1 MTLRQLWLTKDP
13 EVVCKSTL
21 KRRHGRLWKEFMRI
35 RSTHQP
41 GSSYFI
47 ATCLTTGLALC
58 LTTQPA
64 SAASWL
70 VHDMAE
76 FATASASL
84 QPGDEIVLA
93 DGTWTDARLLLKGQG
108 TDAAPIVLRAQTPGN
123 VILSGRSDLR
133 LAGRYLQ
140 VFNLVFRNGYAPGDA
155 VVAFRESSKA
165 VASNSRVTGL
175 VIDDYTNPD
184 ASDQDYWV
192 SFYGSHNRLD
202 HSQLRGKTNA
212 GPTVVVVRD
221 ATQGLDNQHRID
233 HNWFGPRPALG
244 VNGGETIRVGTS
256 DTSLSDSNSTV
267 ENNWFEG
274 CDGETE
280 IISNKSGGNT
290 YRGNVF
296 YRSAG
301 ALTLR
306 HGNGNRVID
315 NVFLGD
321 DKAGTGGV
329 RIINAD
335 QTVSNNYFERLAGS
349 SNRSALAVMDAQA
362 DPPLSGY
369 APVVNATISRNTFV
383 DVAKI
388 SFGVGHD
395 EAKGIVVA
403 ASNSRFTGNLI
414 VNRTSRNPPNAASS
428 LAGISFSGNV
438 QSPQASP
445 VFPGGVEG
453 RTITLQQSAND
464 LWVPAPALPTAGA
477 DPGLAM
483 TAREATGVDWYPK
496 VGEVALSR
504 TSTGVDR

>member
-1 MTLRQLWLTKDP
+1 MRRPAGAVHSISLSPTPLIVALLAVLAGLPTAQAQSSKDAAGQDPTTLDQVQVTGIRESMQSSINKKRDDTVIADVLSADDIGDLPAPSLADAIETLT
-13 EVVCKSTL
+13 
-21 KRRHGRLWKEFMRI
+21 G
-35 RSTHQP
+35 
-41 GSSYFI
+41 
-47 ATCLTTGLALC
+47 
-58 LTTQPA
+58 
-64 SAASWL
+64 AASTR
-70 VHDMAE
+70 DK
-76 FATASASL
+76 TGAS
-84 QPGDEIVLA
+84 
-93 DGTWTDARLLLKGQG
+93 
-108 TDAAPIVLRAQTPGN
+108 PIVLRAQTSGK
-123 VILSGRSDLR
+123 VVLSGRSDLR
-133 LAGRYLQ
+133 LAGSYLQ
-140 VFNLVFRNGYAPGDA
+140 VSNLVFRNGYAPGDA

-192 SFYGSHNRLD
+192 SLYGSNNRLD

-221 ATQGLDNQHRID
+221 ASQGLDNQHRID

-256 DTSLSDSNSTV
+256 DSSLSDSNSTV

-362 DPPLSGY
+362 SPPLSGY
-369 APVVNATISRNTFV
+369 APVVNATINRNTFV

-403 ASNSRFTGNLI
+403 ASSSRFTGNLI
-414 VNRTSRNPPNAASS
+414 VNRNSSNPPTAASS
-428 LAGISFSGNV
+428 LAGIDFSGNV
-438 QSPQASP
+438 QSPAAST

-453 RTITLQQSAND
+453 RGVSLQQAASG
-464 LWVPAPALPTAGA
+464 LWVATPALPAVGA
-477 DPGLAM
+477 DPALAM

-504 TSTGVDR
+504 TRNGVDR

>member
-1 MTLRQLWLTKDP
+1 
-13 EVVCKSTL
+13 
-21 KRRHGRLWKEFMRI
+21 MRI
-35 RSTHQP
+35 HPLARDRSNNP
-41 GSSYFI
+41 RLF
-47 ATCLTTGLALC
+47 CLTTGLAMC
-58 LTTQPA
+58 LTTSAA

-70 VHDMAE
+70 VHDVAE
-76 FATASASL
+76 FTTAASAL

-108 TDAAPIVLRAQTPGN
+108 TAAAPIVLRAQTAGK
-123 VILSGRSDLR
+123 VVLSGRSDLR
-133 LAGRYLQ
+133 LAGSYLQ
-140 VFNLVFRNGYAPGDA
+140 VSNLVFRNGHAPGDA

-192 SFYGSHNRLD
+192 SLYGSNNRLD

-256 DTSLSDSNSTV
+256 DSSLSDSNSTV

-362 DPPLSGY
+362 SPPLSGY
-369 APVVNATISRNTFV
+369 APVVNATINRNTFV

-403 ASNSRFTGNLI
+403 ASSSRLTGNLI
-414 VNRTSRNPPNAASS
+414 VNRNSSNPPTAASS
-428 LAGISFSGNV
+428 LAGIDFSGNV
-438 QSPQASP
+438 QSPAAST

-453 RTITLQQSAND
+453 RGVSLQQAASG
-464 LWVPAPALPTAGA
+464 LWVATPALPAVGA
-477 DPGLAM
+477 DPALAM
-483 TAREATGVDWYPK
+483 TAREATGVAWYPK

-504 TSTGVDR
+504 TRNGVDR

>member
-1 MTLRQLWLTKDP
+1 
-13 EVVCKSTL
+13 
-21 KRRHGRLWKEFMRI
+21 MRI
-35 RSTHQP
+35 APIPHRLSKQAR
-41 GSSYFI
+41 FF
-47 ATCLTTGLALC
+47 CLTTGLAIC
-58 LTTQPA
+58 LTTGPA
-64 SAASWL
+64 SATSWL
-70 VHDMAE
+70 VHTPAE
-76 FATASASL
+76 FTTAAASL

-93 DGTWTDARLLLKGQG
+93 DGTWTDVRLLLKGQG
-108 TDAAPIVLRAQTPGN
+108 TAAAPIQLRAQTAGK

-133 LAGRYLQ
+133 LAGSYLQ
-140 VFNLVFRNGYAPGDA
+140 VSNLVFRDGYTPGDA

-165 VASNSRVTGL
+165 VASHSRVTGL
-175 VIDDYTNPD
+175 VIDDYSNPD
-184 ASDQDYWV
+184 ATDQDYWV
-192 SFYGSHNRLD
+192 SLYGSHNRLD

-233 HNWFGPRPALG
+233 HTWFGPRPALG

-256 DTSLSDSNSTV
+256 DTSLSDSNSTI

-280 IISNKSGGNT
+280 IVSNKSGGNT

-306 HGNGNRVID
+306 HGNGNRVLD

-329 RIINAD
+329 RIINVD

-362 DPPLSGY
+362 NPPLSGY

-395 EAKGIVVA
+395 DANGINVA
-403 ASNSRFTGNLI
+403 ASNSRFSDNLL
-414 VNRTSRNPPNAASS
+414 VNRNNRNPPTAASS

-438 QSPQASP
+438 QSPQAST
-445 VFPGGVEG
+445 VFPAGVASASV
-453 RTITLQQSAND
+453 TLQQAASS
-464 LWVPAPALPTAGA
+464 LWVPSPALPSVGA
-477 DPGLAM
+477 DPALAM
-483 TAREATGVDWYPK
+483 TARDATGVDWYPK

-504 TSTGVDR
+504 TNTGVDR

>member
-1 MTLRQLWLTKDP
+1 M
-13 EVVCKSTL
+13 
-21 KRRHGRLWKEFMRI
+21 
-35 RSTHQP
+35 
-41 GSSYFI
+41 
-47 ATCLTTGLALC
+47 
-58 LTTQPA
+58 
-64 SAASWL
+64 
-70 VHDMAE
+70 HDAAE
-76 FATASASL
+76 FDTAAASL

-93 DGTWTDARLLLKGQG
+93 DGTWTDTRLLLKGQG
-108 TDAAPIVLRAQTPGN
+108 TAAAPIVLRAQTPGK
-123 VILSGRSDLR
+123 VILSGQSDLR
-133 LAGRYLQ
+133 LAGSYLQ
-140 VFNLVFRNGYAPGDA
+140 VSNLVFRNGYTPGDA

-165 VASNSRVTGL
+165 VASHSQVSGL
-175 VIDDYTNPD
+175 VIDNYTNPD
-184 ASDQDYWV
+184 PGDQDYWV
-192 SFYGSHNRLD
+192 SLYGSHNRLD

-244 VNGGETIRVGTS
+244 VNGGEALRIGTS
-256 DTSLSDSNSTV
+256 DTSLSASNSTV

-280 IISNKSGGNT
+280 IISSKSGGNT

-329 RIINAD
+329 RIINGD
-335 QTVSNNYFERLAGS
+335 QIVSNNYFERLAGS
-349 SNRSALAVMDAQA
+349 SNRSALAVMDGQA

-403 ASNSRFTGNLI
+403 ASNSRFSANLI
-414 VNRTSRNPPNAASS
+414 VNRTSRDPPSTASS
-428 LAGISFSGNV
+428 LAGITFSGNV
-438 QSPQASP
+438 QSPAASS
-445 VFPGGVEG
+445 VFPAGVEG
-453 RTITLQQSAND
+453 RSVSLQQAGSG
-464 LWVPAPALPTAGA
+464 LWVATPALPQVGA
-477 DPGLAM
+477 DPALAM

-504 TSTGVDR
+504 VSTGVDR

>member
-1 MTLRQLWLTKDP
+1 
-13 EVVCKSTL
+13 
-21 KRRHGRLWKEFMRI
+21 MRI
-35 RSTHQP
+35 SPIPHRLSKHAR
-41 GSSYFI
+41 FF
-47 ATCLTTGLALC
+47 CLTTGLAIC
-58 LTTQPA
+58 LTTGPA
-64 SAASWL
+64 SATSWL
-70 VHDMAE
+70 VHTPAE
-76 FATASASL
+76 FTTAAASL

-93 DGTWTDARLLLKGQG
+93 DGTWTDVRLLLKGQG
-108 TDAAPIVLRAQTPGN
+108 TAAAPIQLRAQTAGK

-133 LAGRYLQ
+133 LAGSYLQ
-140 VFNLVFRNGYAPGDA
+140 VSNLVFRDGYTPGDA

-165 VASNSRVTGL
+165 VASHSRVTGL
-175 VIDDYTNPD
+175 VIDDYSNPD
-184 ASDQDYWV
+184 ATDQDYWV
-192 SFYGSHNRLD
+192 SLYGSHNRLD

-233 HNWFGPRPALG
+233 HTWFGPRPALG

-256 DTSLSDSNSTV
+256 DTSLSDSNSTI

-280 IISNKSGGNT
+280 IVSNKSGGNT

-306 HGNGNRVID
+306 HGNGNRVLD

-362 DPPLSGY
+362 NPPLSGY

-395 EAKGIVVA
+395 DANGINVA
-403 ASNSRFTGNLI
+403 ASNSRFSDNLL
-414 VNRTSRNPPNAASS
+414 VNRNNRNPPTAASS

-438 QSPQASP
+438 QSPQAST
-445 VFPGGVEG
+445 VFPAGVASASV
-453 RTITLQQSAND
+453 TLQQAASS
-464 LWVPAPALPTAGA
+464 LWVPSPALPSVGA
-477 DPGLAM
+477 DPALAM
-483 TAREATGVDWYPK
+483 TARDATGVDWYPK

-504 TSTGVDR
+504 TNTGVDR

>member
-1 MTLRQLWLTKDP
+1 MRLLSLP
-13 EVVCKSTL
+13 H
-21 KRRHGRLWKEFMRI
+21 RRSKPF
-35 RSTHQP
+35 SV
-41 GSSYFI
+41 S
-47 ATCLTTGLALC
+47 CLTTGLAMC
-58 LTTQPA
+58 LSTFSAQ
-64 SAASWL
+64 AASWL
-70 VHDMAE
+70 VHDAAE
-76 FATASASL
+76 FTTAAAAL

-93 DGTWTDARLLLKGQG
+93 DGTWTDTRLLLKGQG
-108 TDAAPIVLRAQTPGN
+108 TAAAPIVLRAQTPGK

-133 LAGRYLQ
+133 LAGSYLQ
-140 VFNLVFRNGYAPGDA
+140 VANLVFRDGYTPGDS

-165 VASNSRVTGL
+165 VATHSRVTGL
-175 VIDDYTNPD
+175 VIDDYSNPD

-192 SFYGSHNRLD
+192 SLYGSHNRLD

-233 HNWFGPRPALG
+233 HTWFGPRPALG

-256 DTSLSDSNSTV
+256 DTSLSDSNSTI

-306 HGNGNRVID
+306 HGNGNRVLD

-329 RIINAD
+329 RVINAD

-349 SNRSALAVMDAQA
+349 SNRAALAVMDAQA
-362 DPPLSGY
+362 NPPLSGY

-383 DVAKI
+383 DVARI

-395 EAKGIVVA
+395 PAKGLDVA
-403 ASNSRFTGNLI
+403 ASNSRFSANLI
-414 VNRTSRNPPNAASS
+414 VNRNSKNPPTAASS
-428 LAGISFSGNV
+428 LAGITFAGNL
-438 QSPQASP
+438 QSPQAST
-445 VFPGGVEG
+445 VFPGGVASA
-453 RTITLQQSAND
+453 TVTLQQAASG
-464 LWVPAPALPTAGA
+464 LWVPSPALPAVGA
-477 DPGLAM
+477 EPALTM

-504 TSTGVDR
+504 TNTGVDR

>member
-1 MTLRQLWLTKDP
+1 MRT
-13 EVVCKSTL
+13 ESTS
-21 KRRHGRLWKEFMRI
+21 HRLPSRP
-35 RSTHQP
+35 P
-41 GSSYFI
+41 GFLI
-47 ATCLTTGLALC
+47 TTGLALC

-64 SAASWL
+64 LAASWL
-70 VHDMAE
+70 VHDAAE
-76 FATASASL
+76 FATASAAL

-93 DGTWTDARLLLKGQG
+93 DGTWNDTRLLLKGQG
-108 TDAAPIVLRAQTPGN
+108 TAAAPITLRAQTPGK

-133 LAGRYLQ
+133 LAGSYLQ
-140 VFNLVFRNGYAPGDA
+140 VSNLVFRNGYTPGDA

-165 VASNSRVTGL
+165 VASHSRVTGL
-175 VIDDYTNPD
+175 VIDDYTHPD
-184 ASDQDYWV
+184 AADQDYWV
-192 SFYGSHNRLD
+192 SLYGSHNRLD
-202 HSQLRGKTNA
+202 HSQLRGKGNA

-244 VNGGETIRVGTS
+244 VNGGETLRVGTS

-280 IISNKSGGNT
+280 VVSNKSGGNT
-290 YRGNVF
+290 FRGNVF

-362 DPPLSGY
+362 APPLSGY

-395 EAKGIVVA
+395 ADKGMVVA
-403 ASNSRFTGNLI
+403 ASNSRFSGNLI
-414 VNRTSRNPPNAASS
+414 VNRTSRNPPTAASS
-428 LAGISFSGNV
+428 LAGIAFSGNL
-438 QSPQASP
+438 QSPQAST
-445 VFPGGVEG
+445 VFPGGVDSASV
-453 RTITLQQSAND
+453 TLQQAASG
-464 LWVPAPALPTAGA
+464 LWVAATALPAVGA
-477 DPGLAM
+477 DPALAM
-483 TAREATGVDWYPK
+483 IPREQTGVDWYPK

-504 TSTGVDR
+504 ISTGVDR

>member
-1 MTLRQLWLTKDP
+1 
-13 EVVCKSTL
+13 
-21 KRRHGRLWKEFMRI
+21 
-35 RSTHQP
+35 
-41 GSSYFI
+41 
-47 ATCLTTGLALC
+47 
-58 LTTQPA
+58 
-64 SAASWL
+64 
-70 VHDMAE
+70 
-76 FATASASL
+76 
-84 QPGDEIVLA
+84 
-93 DGTWTDARLLLKGQG
+93 
-108 TDAAPIVLRAQTPGN
+108 
-123 VILSGRSDLR
+123 
-133 LAGRYLQ
+133 
-140 VFNLVFRNGYAPGDA
+140 
-155 VVAFRESSKA
+155 VAFRESSKA
-165 VASNSRVTGL
+165 VASHSRVTGL
-175 VIDDYTNPD
+175 VIDDYSNPD
-184 ASDQDYWV
+184 GSDQDYWV
-192 SFYGSHNRLD
+192 SLYGSNNRLD

-280 IISNKSGGNT
+280 IVSNKSGGNT
-290 YRGNVF
+290 FRGNVF

-306 HGNGNRVID
+306 HGNGNRVVD
-315 NVFLGD
+315 NLFLGD

-362 DPPLSGY
+362 NPPLSGY

-395 EAKGIVVA
+395 ETKGIVVA
-403 ASNSRFTGNLI
+403 ASNSHFSGNLI
-414 VNRTSRNPPNAASS
+414 VNRTSKNPPNAASS
-428 LAGISFSGNV
+428 LAGIAFSNNV
-438 QSPQASP
+438 QSPQASS
-445 VFPGGVEG
+445 VFPGGVSSAS
-453 RTITLQQSAND
+453 ITLQQAASS
-464 LWVPAPALPTAGA
+464 LWVPATPLPTLGA
-477 DPGLAM
+477 DPALAM
-483 TAREATGVDWYPK
+483 TPREQTGVDWYPK

>member
-1 MTLRQLWLTKDP
+1 MTLRIHWLTKVP
-13 EVVCKSTL
+13 QLVRTPSL
-21 KRRHGRLWKEFMRI
+21 KRRRGRLWKDTM
-35 RSTHQP
+35 RSTRLSRHP
-41 GSSYFI
+41 TSI
-47 ATCLTTGLALC
+47 CLTTALAFC
-58 LTTQPA
+58 LTTLPA
-64 SAASWL
+64 TAASWL
-70 VHDMAE
+70 VHDAAE
-76 FATASASL
+76 FDTAAASL

-93 DGTWTDARLLLKGQG
+93 DGTWTDTRLLLKGQG
-108 TDAAPIVLRAQTPGN
+108 TAAAPIVLRAQTPGK
-123 VILSGRSDLR
+123 VILSGQSDLR
-133 LAGRYLQ
+133 LAGSYLQ
-140 VFNLVFRNGYAPGDA
+140 VSNLVFRNGYTPGDA

-165 VASNSRVTGL
+165 VASHSQVSGL
-175 VIDDYTNPD
+175 VIDNYTNPD
-184 ASDQDYWV
+184 PGDQDYWV
-192 SFYGSHNRLD
+192 SLYGSHNRLD

-221 ATQGLDNQHRID
+221 ATQGLDNQHRIY

-244 VNGGETIRVGTS
+244 VNGGETLRIGTS
-256 DTSLSDSNSTV
+256 DTSLSASNSTV

-280 IISNKSGGNT
+280 IISSKSGGNT

-329 RIINAD
+329 RIINGD
-335 QTVSNNYFERLAGS
+335 QIVSNNYFERLAGS
-349 SNRSALAVMDAQA
+349 SNRSALAVMDGQA

-403 ASNSRFTGNLI
+403 ASNSRFSANLI
-414 VNRTSRNPPNAASS
+414 VNRTSRNPPSTASS
-428 LAGISFSGNV
+428 LAGITFSGNV
-438 QSPQASP
+438 QSPAASS
-445 VFPGGVEG
+445 VFPAGVEG
-453 RTITLQQSAND
+453 RSVSLLQAGSG
-464 LWVPAPALPTAGA
+464 LWVATPALPQVGA
-477 DPGLAM
+477 DPALAM

-504 TSTGVDR
+504 VSTGVDR

>member
-1 MTLRQLWLTKDP
+1 
-13 EVVCKSTL
+13 
-21 KRRHGRLWKEFMRI
+21 MRI
-35 RSTHQP
+35 ESPSHRPSNLFP
-41 GSSYFI
+41 ASALAI
-47 ATCLTTGLALC
+47 GLSLC
-58 LTTQPA
+58 LTT
-64 SAASWL
+64 SSTMAASWL
-70 VHDMAE
+70 VHDAAE
-76 FATASASL
+76 FATAAAAL

-93 DGTWTDARLLLKGQG
+93 DGTWTDTRLLLKGQG
-108 TDAAPIVLRAQTPGN
+108 TAAAPITLRAQTPGK

-133 LAGRYLQ
+133 LAGSHLQ
-140 VFNLVFRNGYAPGDA
+140 VSNLVFRDGYTPGDA

-165 VASNSRVTGL
+165 VASHSRVTGL

-184 ASDQDYWV
+184 AGDQDYWV
-192 SFYGSHNRLD
+192 SLYGSHNRLD

-233 HNWFGPRPALG
+233 HNWFGPRPLLG

-280 IISNKSGGNT
+280 IVSNKSGGNT

-349 SNRSALAVMDAQA
+349 SNRSALAIMDAQA
-362 DPPLSGY
+362 NPPLSGY
-369 APVVNATISRNTFV
+369 APVVNATVSRNTFV

-395 EAKGIVVA
+395 PAKGIDVA
-403 ASNSRFTGNLI
+403 ASNSRFSANLI
-414 VNRTSRNPPNAASS
+414 VNRNSRNPPTAASS
-428 LAGISFSGNV
+428 LVGIAFSGNV
-438 QSPQASP
+438 QSPQAST
-445 VFPGGVEG
+445 VFPSGVES
-453 RTITLQQSAND
+453 RSVTLQQAASG
-464 LWVPAPALPTAGA
+464 LWTPTPALPATGA
-477 DPGLAM
+477 DAALAM

-496 VGEVALSR
+496 VGEVFLSR

>member
-1 MTLRQLWLTKDP
+1 
-13 EVVCKSTL
+13 
-21 KRRHGRLWKEFMRI
+21 MRI
-35 RSTHQP
+35 APIPHRLSKQAR
-41 GSSYFI
+41 FF
-47 ATCLTTGLALC
+47 CLTTGLAIC
-58 LTTQPA
+58 LTTGPA
-64 SAASWL
+64 SATSWL
-70 VHDMAE
+70 VHTPAE
-76 FATASASL
+76 FTTAAASL

-93 DGTWTDARLLLKGQG
+93 DGTWTDVRLLLKGQG
-108 TDAAPIVLRAQTPGN
+108 TAAAPIQLRAQTAGK

-133 LAGRYLQ
+133 LAGSYLQ
-140 VFNLVFRNGYAPGDA
+140 VSNLVFRDGYTPGDA

-165 VASNSRVTGL
+165 VASHSRVTGL
-175 VIDDYTNPD
+175 VIDDYSNPD
-184 ASDQDYWV
+184 ATDQDYWV
-192 SFYGSHNRLD
+192 SLYGSHNRLD

-233 HNWFGPRPALG
+233 HTWFGPRPALG

-256 DTSLSDSNSTV
+256 DTSLSDSNSTI

-280 IISNKSGGNT
+280 IVSNKSGGNT

-306 HGNGNRVID
+306 HGNGNRVLD

-362 DPPLSGY
+362 NPPLSGY

-395 EAKGIVVA
+395 DAKGINVA
-403 ASNSRFTGNLI
+403 ASNSRFSDNLL
-414 VNRTSRNPPNAASS
+414 VNRNNRNPPTAASS

-438 QSPQASP
+438 QSPQAST
-445 VFPGGVEG
+445 VFPAGVASASV
-453 RTITLQQSAND
+453 TLQQAASS
-464 LWVPAPALPTAGA
+464 LWVPSPALPSVGA
-477 DPGLAM
+477 DPALAM
-483 TAREATGVDWYPK
+483 TARDATGVDWYPK

-504 TSTGVDR
+504 TNTGVDR

>member
-1 MTLRQLWLTKDP
+1 
-13 EVVCKSTL
+13 
-21 KRRHGRLWKEFMRI
+21 MRI
-35 RSTHQP
+35 RPLARHPLNNPSL
-41 GSSYFI
+41 F
-47 ATCLTTGLALC
+47 CLTTGLAIC
-58 LTTQPA
+58 LTTSAA

-70 VHDMAE
+70 VHDVAE
-76 FATASASL
+76 FTTAASAL

-108 TDAAPIVLRAQTPGN
+108 TAAAPIVLRAQTAGK
-123 VILSGRSDLR
+123 VVLSGRSDLR
-133 LAGRYLQ
+133 LAGSYLQ
-140 VFNLVFRNGYAPGDA
+140 VSNLVFRNGYTPGDA

-165 VASNSRVTGL
+165 VARHSRVTGL

-192 SFYGSHNRLD
+192 SLYGSNNRLD

-244 VNGGETIRVGTS
+244 VNGGETLRVGTS

-321 DKAGTGGV
+321 DVYVTYTRFESASRQVVETIRLLPLERPEARKETKPGRVMLYGFSPPGPQLLGRLLPLTMKVRLYQCFIDAAVSEQVARMVAMKAATD
-329 RIINAD
+329 A
-335 QTVSNNYFERLAGS
+335 AGS
-349 SNRSALAVMDAQA
+349 MIRSLTQHYNRA
-362 DPPLSGY
+362 
-369 APVVNATISRNTFV
+369 R
-383 DVAKI
+383 
-388 SFGVGHD
+388 
-395 EAKGIVVA
+395 
-403 ASNSRFTGNLI
+403 
-414 VNRTSRNPPNAASS
+414 
-428 LAGISFSGNV
+428 
-438 QSPQASP
+438 QSQ
-445 VFPGGVEG
+445 
-453 RTITLQQSAND
+453 ITLELLD
-464 LWVPAPALPTAGA
+464 IVGGA
-477 DPGLAM
+477 D
-483 TAREATGVDWYPK
+483 
-496 VGEVALSR
+496 ALK
-504 TSTGVDR
+504 

>member
-1 MTLRQLWLTKDP
+1 
-13 EVVCKSTL
+13 
-21 KRRHGRLWKEFMRI
+21 
-35 RSTHQP
+35 
-41 GSSYFI
+41 
-47 ATCLTTGLALC
+47 
-58 LTTQPA
+58 
-64 SAASWL
+64 
-70 VHDMAE
+70 
-76 FATASASL
+76 
-84 QPGDEIVLA
+84 
-93 DGTWTDARLLLKGQG
+93 
-108 TDAAPIVLRAQTPGN
+108 
-123 VILSGRSDLR
+123 
-133 LAGRYLQ
+133 
-140 VFNLVFRNGYAPGDA
+140 
-155 VVAFRESSKA
+155 
-165 VASNSRVTGL
+165 
-175 VIDDYTNPD
+175 
-184 ASDQDYWV
+184 
-192 SFYGSHNRLD
+192 
-202 HSQLRGKTNA
+202 
-212 GPTVVVVRD
+212 VVVVRD

-280 IISNKSGGNT
+280 IVSNKSGGNT
-290 YRGNVF
+290 FRGNVF

-306 HGNGNRVID
+306 HGNSNRVID
-315 NVFLGD
+315 NLFLGD

-362 DPPLSGY
+362 NPPLSGY

-388 SFGVGHD
+388 SFGMGHD

-403 ASNSRFTGNLI
+403 ASNSHFSGNLI

-428 LAGISFSGNV
+428 LAGIAFSNNV
-438 QSPQASP
+438 QSPQASS
-445 VFPGGVEG
+445 VFPGGVSSAS
-453 RTITLQQSAND
+453 IALQQAASG
-464 LWVPAPALPTAGA
+464 LWVPATPLPAIGA
-477 DPGLAM
+477 DPALAM
-483 TAREATGVDWYPK
+483 TPREQTGVDWYPK

>member
-1 MTLRQLWLTKDP
+1 
-13 EVVCKSTL
+13 V
-21 KRRHGRLWKEFMRI
+21 
-35 RSTHQP
+35 
-41 GSSYFI
+41 
-47 ATCLTTGLALC
+47 
-58 LTTQPA
+58 
-64 SAASWL
+64 
-70 VHDMAE
+70 
-76 FATASASL
+76 SL
-84 QPGDEIVLA
+84 
-93 DGTWTDARLLLKGQG
+93 
-108 TDAAPIVLRAQTPGN
+108 
-123 VILSGRSDLR
+123 
-133 LAGRYLQ
+133 
-140 VFNLVFRNGYAPGDA
+140 
-155 VVAFRESSKA
+155 
-165 VASNSRVTGL
+165 
-175 VIDDYTNPD
+175 
-184 ASDQDYWV
+184 
-192 SFYGSHNRLD
+192 YGSHNRLD

-233 HNWFGPRPALG
+233 HNWFGPRPLLG

-280 IISNKSGGNT
+280 IVSNKSGGNT

-349 SNRSALAVMDAQA
+349 SNRSALAIMDAQA

-369 APVVNATISRNTFV
+369 APVVNASISRNTFV

-395 EAKGIVVA
+395 TAKGIDVA
-403 ASNSRFTGNLI
+403 ASNSRFSANLI
-414 VNRTSRNPPNAASS
+414 VSRTSKNPPTAASS
-428 LAGISFSGNV
+428 LAGIAFSGNV
-438 QSPQASP
+438 QSPQAST
-445 VFPGGVEG
+445 VFPSGVES
-453 RTITLQQSAND
+453 RSVTLQQAASG
-464 LWVPAPALPTAGA
+464 LWMPAPALPATGA
-477 DPGLAM
+477 DPALAM

>member
-1 MTLRQLWLTKDP
+1 MP
-13 EVVCKSTL
+13 
-21 KRRHGRLWKEFMRI
+21 
-35 RSTHQP
+35 
-41 GSSYFI
+41 
-47 ATCLTTGLALC
+47 
-58 LTTQPA
+58 
-64 SAASWL
+64 
-70 VHDMAE
+70 
-76 FATASASL
+76 
-84 QPGDEIVLA
+84 
-93 DGTWTDARLLLKGQG
+93 RLLLKGQG
-108 TDAAPIVLRAQTPGN
+108 TAAAPIVLRAQTAGK
-123 VILSGRSDLR
+123 VVLSGRSDLR
-133 LAGRYLQ
+133 LAGNYLQ
-140 VFNLVFRNGYAPGDA
+140 VSNLVFRNGYAPGDA

-192 SFYGSHNRLD
+192 SLYGSNNRLD

-256 DTSLSDSNSTV
+256 DSSLSDSNSTV

-362 DPPLSGY
+362 SPPLSGY
-369 APVVNATISRNTFV
+369 APVVNATINRNTFV

-403 ASNSRFTGNLI
+403 ASSSRFTGNLI
-414 VNRTSRNPPNAASS
+414 VNRNSSNPPNCRQFAGRHRLQRQRAVAGSQHRVPGWRRGPWRQPAAGCQRIVGGHACPARRGRRSCPGDDRARGDRRRLVS
-428 LAGISFSGNV
+428 QGGRSCPV
-438 QSPQASP
+438 THPQWS
-445 VFPGGVEG
+445 
-453 RTITLQQSAND
+453 
-464 LWVPAPALPTAGA
+464 
-477 DPGLAM
+477 
-483 TAREATGVDWYPK
+483 
-496 VGEVALSR
+496 
-504 TSTGVDR
+504 